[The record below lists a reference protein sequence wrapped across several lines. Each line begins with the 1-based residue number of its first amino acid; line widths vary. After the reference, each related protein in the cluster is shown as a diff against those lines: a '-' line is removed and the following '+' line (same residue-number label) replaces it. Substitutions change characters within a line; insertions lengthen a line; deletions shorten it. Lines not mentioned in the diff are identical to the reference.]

1 MTIHELCELIG
12 KKQTLAS
19 MCGVTET
26 TVSNWIKRGFVPTQ
40 NWSAIVNGFHK
51 RGFGV
56 GVVTYKHLAIMAANA
71 MEEQNDQ

>member
-1 MTIHELCELIG
+1 MTIHDLCELIG

-40 NWSAIVNGFHK
+40 NWSAIVNGCHK

-56 GVVTYKHLAIMAANA
+56 GVVTYKHLALMAANA
-71 MEEQNDQ
+71 MEKQNDQ